1 MKVVIRADASLQM
14 GAGHIMRC
22 LTLAKELEK
31 QGAEVE
37 FICRAHVGNL
47 IEHIEQQGF
56 RGYVLPLSQNAV
68 ADEGLY
74 GSKWLGVTQQE
85 DAVLCLPILEK
96 IKPDWLI
103 VDHYSLDQKWQ
114 SLLTKC
120 FTKLM
125 VIDDLANRK
134 HQCDVLLD
142 QTYGRKESDY
152 AGLVPKRSQL
162 LLGSEYALLRPE
174 FAEWREFSLQR
185 RIKPSFKKLLITMGG
200 VDLNNV
206 TGELLEAL
214 KDGSLSKEL
223 EINIVMGATAPNLK
237 SVQQQAELL
246 AYKTNVMV
254 NVSNMAEIMANA
266 DLAIG
271 AAGAT
276 TWERCCLGLPTVTL
290 VLADNQKLGASS
302 LEKIKSTWSLK
313 LGDCMAWKLRAIFK
327 EIQKNS
333 LLLSEISENT
343 RRVTK
348 GNGSYYVTRCLVS
361 SLGL

>member
-1 MKVVIRADASLQM
+1 VKVVIRADASLQM

-56 RGYVLPLSQNAV
+56 RAHVLPLSQSAV

-103 VDHYSLDQKWQ
+103 IDHYSLDQKWQ

-134 HQCDVLLD
+134 HQCDILLD
-142 QTYGRKESDY
+142 QTYGRNESDY
-152 AGLVPKRSQL
+152 TGLVPKRSLL

-174 FAEWREFSLQR
+174 FTEWREYSLQR

-200 VDLNNV
+200 VDPDNV
-206 TGELLEAL
+206 TGELLEVL
-214 KDGSLSKEL
+214 KKSSLPKDL
-223 EINIVMGATAPNLK
+223 EIDVVMGATAPHLV
-237 SVQQQAELL
+237 SVQQQAKLL
-246 AYKTNVMV
+246 PYKATVMV

-276 TWERCCLGLPTVTL
+276 TWERCCLGLPTIQIVIAL
-290 VLADNQKLGASS
+290 NQRLIAELIDNVGAALCLGIEQLDQLCNYICKVESKCEQLTVSS
-302 LEKIKSTWSLK
+302 SKIVDGT
-313 LGDCMAWKLRAIFK
+313 GAI
-327 EIQKNS
+327 
-333 LLLSEISENT
+333 
-343 RRVTK
+343 RVTRYLK
-348 GNGSYYVTRCLVS
+348 
-361 SLGL
+361 

>member
-1 MKVVIRADASLQM
+1 M
-14 GAGHIMRC
+14 GTGHIMRC
-22 LTLAKELEK
+22 LTLAEVLKK

-37 FICRAHVGNL
+37 FICREHEGNL
-47 IEHIEQQGF
+47 IERVEQQGF
-56 RGYVLPLSQNAV
+56 KTHILPLSQNA
-68 ADEGLY
+68 ATDDGLY
-74 GSKWLGVTQQE
+74 GSQWLGGSQQE
-85 DAVLCLPILEK
+85 DAASCLHILGK
-96 IKPDWLI
+96 IKPGWLI
-103 VDHYSLDQKWQ
+103 VDHYALDQIWQ
-114 SLLTKC
+114 SLLSEC
-120 FTKLM
+120 FAKLM

-162 LLGSEYALLRPE
+162 LVGSEYALLRPE
-174 FAEWREFSLQR
+174 FAEWRELSLQR

-200 VDLNNV
+200 VDPDNV
-206 TGELLEAL
+206 TGELLDVL
-214 KDGSLSKEL
+214 KNSSLPKEL
-223 EINIVMGATAPNLK
+223 EIDVVMGATAPHLV

-246 AYKTNVMV
+246 PYKTNVLV
-254 NVSNMAEIMANA
+254 DVSNMAEVMANA

-313 LGDCMAWKLRAIFK
+313 LGDCMACELRKIFN
-327 EIQKNS
+327 EIQRNS
-333 LLLSEISENT
+333 PLLSEISENT

-348 GNGSYYVTRCLVS
+348 GNGSNYVTRCLVNS
-361 SLGL
+361 SGL

>member
-1 MKVVIRADASLQM
+1 VKVVIRADASLQM
-14 GAGHIMRC
+14 GTGHIMRC
-22 LTLAKELEK
+22 LTLAEALKKETV
-31 QGAEVE
+31 EVE
-37 FICRAHVGNL
+37 FICREHEGNL
-47 IEHIEQQGF
+47 IERIKLQDFKVH
-56 RGYVLPLSQNAV
+56 VLPLSQNTAI
-68 ADEGLY
+68 DDGLY
-74 GSKWLGVTQQE
+74 GSQWLGANQQE
-85 DAVLCLPILEK
+85 DAALCLPILEK

-103 VDHYSLDQKWQ
+103 VDHYSLDQTWQ
-114 SLLTKC
+114 SVLAEC
-120 FTKLM
+120 FSKLM

-134 HQCDVLLD
+134 HQCNVLLD
-142 QTYGRKESDY
+142 QTYGRNENDY
-152 AGLVPKRSQL
+152 AGLVPKCSQL

-174 FAEWREFSLQR
+174 FAEWREYSLQH

-200 VDLNNV
+200 VDLDNV
-206 TGELLEAL
+206 TGELLDAL
-214 KDGSLSKEL
+214 KGCSLPKEL
-223 EINIVMGATAPNLK
+223 DINIVMGATAPHLTK
-237 SVQQQAELL
+237 VQQQAKLL
-246 AYKTNVMV
+246 PNKATVMV

-266 DLAIG
+266 DIAIG

-290 VLADNQKLGASS
+290 VLADNQKFGASS

-313 LGDCMAWKLRAIFK
+313 LGDCMAWKLRVIFK

-348 GNGSYYVTRCLVS
+348 GNGSYYVTRCLVN

>member
-14 GAGHIMRC
+14 GTGHIMRC
-22 LTLAKELEK
+22 LTLAEALKK
-31 QGAEVE
+31 QGAEIE
-37 FICRAHVGNL
+37 FICRAHEGNL
-47 IEHIEQQGF
+47 IERIEQQGF
-56 RGYVLPLSQNAV
+56 KTYVFPLSQNAV
-68 ADEGLY
+68 IDDGLY
-74 GSKWLGVTQQE
+74 GLYGLKWLGSSQEE
-85 DAVLCLPILEK
+85 DAALCLPILEK

-103 VDHYSLDQKWQ
+103 VDHYSLDQTWQ
-114 SLLTKC
+114 SVLAEC
-120 FTKLM
+120 FSKLM

-174 FAEWREFSLQR
+174 FAEWREYSLRR

-200 VDLNNV
+200 VDADNV
-206 TGELLEAL
+206 TGKLLEIL
-214 KDGSLSKEL
+214 KDSSLPQEL
-223 EINIVMGATAPNLK
+223 EIDVVMGATAPHLK

-276 TWERCCLGLPTVTL
+276 TWERCCLGLPTIQIVIAKNQRLIAELIDNVGAALCLGIEQLNQICDYISKMENKSEQLTTNSSEIVDGTGVNL
-290 VLADNQKLGASS
+290 VLR
-302 LEKIKSTWSLK
+302 SLK
-313 LGDCMAWKLRAIFK
+313 
-327 EIQKNS
+327 
-333 LLLSEISENT
+333 
-343 RRVTK
+343 
-348 GNGSYYVTRCLVS
+348 
-361 SLGL
+361 